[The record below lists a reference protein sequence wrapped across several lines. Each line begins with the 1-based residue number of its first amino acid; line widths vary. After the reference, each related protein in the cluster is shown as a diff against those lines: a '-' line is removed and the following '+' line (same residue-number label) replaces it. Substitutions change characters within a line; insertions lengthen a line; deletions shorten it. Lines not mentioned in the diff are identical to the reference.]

1 MSIVERC
8 ISAGRVSRSGDP
20 KVLVLISALCLNA
33 RAQAPQVIAISR
45 NVVMEVPLRILN
57 YKLVML
63 PPNPNG
69 LWLDVY
75 E

>member
-20 KVLVLISALCLNA
+20 KVLVLVSALCLNA
-33 RAQAPQVIAISR
+33 CAQAPQVIAISR
-45 NVVMEVPLRILN
+45 NVVMKVPLRIF